1 MDFITFVLCYYG
13 LSFINIFL
21 FDDSSDVNTEVNTEL
36 NEIKYQLN
44 SIAREL
50 REVKE
55 KLNTLTSS

>member
-21 FDDSSDVNTEVNTEL
+21 FDDSSDVTTEVNTEL
-36 NEIKYQLN
+36 NEIKYRLN
-44 SIAREL
+44 SIAHEL

-55 KLNTLTSS
+55 NLNTLTSS